1 MKTFTKDAALVAK
14 SGRDDFDFHDP
25 DAASIRKAFGAH
37 IKLSKLGDVC
47 ISVGQGKTPAKDA
60 YTDAGVRILKVKNV
74 PGIGI
79 RWGEKFYVSEA
90 HYAKAKKAGVQE
102 GDILMLCAAHNKE
115 YIGRCDL
122 VRDLAANIP
131 GGKVCSVAELII
143 IRPNPKI
150 ILPEFLLTYVRMPMV
165 LEEIIRMVKG
175 QTAHLYPSDLRE
187 LEVVVPSL
195 DVQRKIADAWTKAE
209 ADYIRRTREAQEDLE
224 RARKAAEAGIMAVED
239 SVQTNGTGA
248 MPLFKG
254 LHTRPG

>member
-1 MKTFTKDAALVAK
+1 MDTVTINRAPVLTLWAAVVAERLGFDRDEALTLGKAVAGLTAQSKGQRLGIFTPSPEA
-14 SGRDDFDFHDP
+14 
-25 DAASIRKAFGAH
+25 
-37 IKLSKLGDVC
+37 
-47 ISVGQGKTPAKDA
+47 
-60 YTDAGVRILKVKNV
+60 VR
-74 PGIGI
+74 
-79 RWGEKFYVSEA
+79 RQRAE
-90 HYAKAKKAGVQE
+90 KAKKAGVQE

-224 RARKAAEAGIMAVED
+224 RARKAAEAAIMAVED